1 MTEEKAAK
9 VNNVLVALQ
18 LLLEAIEDA
27 EMEGIFI
34 QKVKQNSNRLKADI
48 EKVFNNVFKDASLI
62 ASDYYV
68 DMIEFLK
75 QQGIV
80 FARIYEF
87 SEHDKIKFLLA
98 LQNFYT
104 INLKNK

>member
-27 EMEGIFI
+27 EADGVFT
-34 QKVKQNSNRLKADI
+34 QKVKQSSNRLKADI
-48 EKVFNNVFKDASLI
+48 EKVYNTVFKNVSTI

-68 DMIEFLK
+68 DMLEFLK
-75 QQGIV
+75 QQGLI
-80 FARIYEF
+80 F
-87 SEHDKIKFLLA
+87 SRFHEYSEEDKIKFLSA

-104 INLKNK
+104 INLKK